1 MALRPGNDQP
11 DPRNPFLS
19 HPPNPQQFP
28 HQYQQRRRDYDAE
41 SDMSDHYGS
50 RNGSTAQLTN
60 SSPYYDQLHSEYRSP
75 VIPIP

>member
-11 DPRNPFLS
+11 DPRNPFLN
-19 HPPNPQQFP
+19 HPPNLQQFP
-28 HQYQQRRRDYDAE
+28 HQYQQRRRDYDTE

-60 SSPYYDQLHSEYRSP
+60 SSPYYDHLYSEYRSP